1 MKPVKRKYKISDGTL
16 IQTSDDIISSATRDA
31 VELAPY
37 GITAVSM
44 TMIAGLRTAFND
56 TPTDNELM
64 GDMIDA
70 TAARN
75 TKAEEV
81 RNAIH
86 PIATRIK
93 VKFGEESGKYRG
105 LGIELLSQQDAGQL
119 YRTGG
124 AVVRRST
131 LYLPD
136 LPGLTLAE
144 INALQT
150 KVGELDTLINT
161 QIDAVKN
168 RDIAVD
174 DRIKKGNELYK
185 AIVDLAEFGKSAWLN
200 VNESKYN
207 DYVIN
212 EVQKKAAQVVEGN
225 LASGQIINLSVADVA
240 AITEL
245 SAEPMG
251 NSLQIYFSTNP
262 TDYPNGFQQP
272 IGDGNTGDFVA
283 GAIGFAEGVR
293 ERLMLYNPGPNL
305 LTYKVVVEA

>member
-56 TPTDNELM
+56 TPTDN
-64 GDMIDA
+64 
-70 TAARN
+70 
-75 TKAEEV
+75 
-81 RNAIH
+81 
-86 PIATRIK
+86 
-93 VKFGEESGKYRG
+93 
-105 LGIELLSQQDAGQL
+105 
-119 YRTGG
+119 
-124 AVVRRST
+124 
-131 LYLPD
+131 
-136 LPGLTLAE
+136 
-144 INALQT
+144 
-150 KVGELDTLINT
+150 
-161 QIDAVKN
+161 
-168 RDIAVD
+168 
-174 DRIKKGNELYK
+174 
-185 AIVDLAEFGKSAWLN
+185 
-200 VNESKYN
+200 
-207 DYVIN
+207 
-212 EVQKKAAQVVEGN
+212 
-225 LASGQIINLSVADVA
+225 
-240 AITEL
+240 
-245 SAEPMG
+245 EPMG